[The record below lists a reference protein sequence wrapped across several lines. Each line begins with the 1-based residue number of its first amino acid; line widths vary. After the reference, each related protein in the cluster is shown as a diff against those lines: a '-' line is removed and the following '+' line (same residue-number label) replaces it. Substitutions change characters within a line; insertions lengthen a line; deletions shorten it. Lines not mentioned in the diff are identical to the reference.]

1 MAPEKKKEKKLKLLG
16 GEPKEEENKAKFGL
30 PKMPEKF
37 KKITFSKICFALLIL
52 FIVFGLLGWQNIK
65 SAKRNFN
72 ATADLKGRGW
82 SNQALKTEA
91 AAAGSYGI
99 AKAKVDRFYWQTR
112 KGFEQAQNKGWDKYY
127 LNAGNTVLQVR
138 PEEKSKIVQRIAY
151 TEIMLPKENG
161 IFPSDK
167 KIWVETSMF
176 YWIDA
181 GDIVPGKFSIVK
193 LKDKSG
199 ETWKVYFYTDEV
211 ITITELKI
219 KQRYIVTGAPKNE
232 IQAPR
237 VDDST
242 QLVIKPQ
249 GVILTNERA
258 NELNLKYKKGG
269 QITIQFLPSV

>member
-99 AKAKVDRFYWQTR
+99 AKAKVDRFYWQTE
-112 KGFEQAQNKGWDKYY
+112 KGFEQAQNKGWNKYY

-138 PEEKSKIVQRIAY
+138 PEEKPKIIQGIAY

-161 IFPSDK
+161 SFPSDK

-176 YWIDA
+176 DWVD
-181 GDIVPGKFSIVK
+181 GGSILSNK
-193 LKDKSG
+193 LSIKKSTDG
-199 ETWKVYFYTDEV
+199 QLWKVTFYTDEV
-211 ITITELKI
+211 ITITELKVG
-219 KQRYIVTGAPKNE
+219 QRYIVTGAPKDE
-232 IQAPR
+232 LQAPR

-242 QLVIKPQ
+242 KLIIKPQ
-249 GVILTNERA
+249 GVVLTNERA

-269 QITIQFLPSV
+269 QITIQLIPSA